1 MNNIR
6 PQLPKI
12 AVFASGFGSNFQAI
26 IDAIKNGVL
35 MAEIVCLVTDKPE
48 SYSVQRAIKEG
59 IDIIAFSAKNY
70 ASKADYEKMI
80 AAQLIAKGVEL
91 IVLAGYMRIIGNT
104 LLTMFPR
111 KIINIHPALLPA
123 FPGAHGIKDAFEY
136 GVKVFGVTIHY
147 VDSGIDTGEIIDQAS
162 FHING
167 TETIDEVE
175 TEIHAIEHKLYPAT
189 IQKLLEDNNL

>member
-1 MNNIR
+1 
-6 PQLPKI
+6 
-12 AVFASGFGSNFQAI
+12 
-26 IDAIKNGVL
+26 
-35 MAEIVCLVTDKPE
+35 
-48 SYSVQRAIKEG
+48 
-59 IDIIAFSAKNY
+59 
-70 ASKADYEKMI
+70 MI

>member
-26 IDAIKNGVL
+26 IDAIKNGSL

-80 AAQLIAKGVEL
+80 AAQPQEKEKRHLYRDRQDKILGGVCSGL
-91 IVLAGYMRIIGNT
+91 AHYFGGQDPLLCRIITLVLAFLSQGIIP
-104 LLTMFPR
+104 F
-111 KIINIHPALLPA
+111 I
-123 FPGAHGIKDAFEY
+123 
-136 GVKVFGVTIHY
+136 Y
-147 VDSGIDTGEIIDQAS
+147 VVMWIL
-162 FHING
+162 
-167 TETIDEVE
+167 VE
-175 TEIHAIEHKLYPAT
+175 FRPHHFL
-189 IQKLLEDNNL
+189 

>member
-1 MNNIR
+1 MNRMN

-26 IDAIKNGVL
+26 IDATQNGSL

-48 SYSVQRAIKEG
+48 SFSVQRAIKEG

-70 ASKADYEKMI
+70 SCKADYEKMI
-80 AAQLIAKGVEL
+80 AAQLIAKGVQL
-91 IVLAGYMRIIGNT
+91 IVLAGYMRIIGET
-104 LLTMFPR
+104 LLSMFPR

-123 FPGAHGIKDAFEY
+123 FPGAHGIRDAYEY

-147 VDSGIDTGEIIDQAS
+147 VDGGIDTGEIIDQAA

-167 TETIDEVE
+167 NETMEDVE
-175 TEIHAIEHKLYPAT
+175 TQIHAIEHKLYPAT
-189 IQKLLEDNNL
+189 IQKLIEDNNL